1 MTIPTRRPGV
11 RPRADAYRDTGEVA
25 AFGARVGDHLR
36 DRGREQ
42 FRVAVRVDG
51 DELGKRLA
59 AVMQRYRH
67 RGRGGVQSE
76 QQHDLRG

>member
-1 MTIPTRRPGV
+1 
-11 RPRADAYRDTGEVA
+11 
-25 AFGARVGDHLR
+25 
-36 DRGREQ
+36 
-42 FRVAVRVDG
+42 VAVRVDR
-51 DELGKRLA
+51 DELGQRLA